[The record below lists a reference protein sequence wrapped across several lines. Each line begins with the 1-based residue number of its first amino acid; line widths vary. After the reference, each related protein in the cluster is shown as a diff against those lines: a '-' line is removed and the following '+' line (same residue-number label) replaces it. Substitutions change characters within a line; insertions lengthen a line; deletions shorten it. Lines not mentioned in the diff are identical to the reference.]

1 LLLGLRQILLSLG
14 LGAAMG
20 CAAPNPIVPDSRL
33 IRTEAEAYRAS
44 VTSTGVTLTVVSTFA
59 NLTGDT
65 LVLHPC
71 AQRPPYPLAVSLQR
85 NDGGVWRTVLSP
97 VCTLALMLNPPRLLP
112 GQARTDTVRLQGLRT
127 PNTFPQFPP
136 GPVAGLY
143 RLAYSSVYRKWYP
156 RNPPPGARNSLGEPL
171 ADSLLVSNPFR
182 VTE

>member
-1 LLLGLRQILLSLG
+1 MDLREILLALGLS
-14 LGAAMG
+14 AAMG
-20 CAAPNPIVPDSRL
+20 CAAPNPVTPDSGL
-33 IRTEAEAYRAS
+33 IRTEAGAYRAK
-44 VTSTGVTLTVVSTFA
+44 VTSSAVTLTVVSTFT
-59 NLTGDT
+59 NMTPDT

-71 AQRPPYPLAVSLQR
+71 AQAPPYPLAVSLQR
-85 NDGGVWRTVLSP
+85 SEGGVWRTVLSP

-127 PNTFPQFPP
+127 PNTFPQFPS

-156 RNPPPGARNSLGEPL
+156 QNPPPNARNNLGEPL